1 MNTFNVFNIFLNIAY
16 NRIYR
21 RTGAFAVNTAL
32 RQRFFGVIKEKPRG
46 VNYNLLTIAL
56 GYFITAQPAT
66 VLSALRILKVR
77 NYKFQSNLGIFSLR
91 RSR

>member
-21 RTGAFAVNTAL
+21 RAGAFAVNTAL

-56 GYFITAQPAT
+56 GYFITAQPAA
-66 VLSALRILKVR
+66 VKLIHQPYKGVVNGAVR
-77 NYKFQSNLGIFSLR
+77 FKNFKG
-91 RSR
+91 